1 MRQFSPAIE
10 HVSVR
15 SLKGPTRV
23 TRDVIARLRSKQI
36 AASIERFGFST
47 PVLIAD
53 DDEIVAGQDASPQRR
68 PALATSGKR
77 IDPSRVRID
86 KLDAGSASGHGG
98 GGRYIPDWER
108 LLDAVKRVMATGM
121 KEGEAKLDLCRAISD
136 RKIKIRFLVEKEE
149 GCGPFGEIVVG
160 TVRQGSDVDIPSHL
174 DPRDF
179 DWLQSRPRKP
189 WRDTRERFLPSDWWF
204 EWIEVS
210 RDGVTRVLCGAE
222 SGHESPE
229 GHGAR
234 EPPQRGRGKSQP
246 ARERARGV
254 IKELYPDGV
263 PGQATEPNAHLCR
276 RVSAKLKEAKLPDV
290 SDDTILRVAGRRK

>member
-1 MRQFSPAIE
+1 MRQFSPAID

-36 AASIERFGFST
+36 AVSIRRLGFST
-47 PVLIAD
+47 PLIAD
-53 DDEIVAGQDASPQRR
+53 
-68 PALATSGKR
+68 K
-77 IDPSRVRID
+77 
-86 KLDAGSASGHGG
+86 SASGDGG
-98 GGRYIPDWER
+98 GRRYIPDWER
-108 LLDAVKRVMATGM
+108 MLDAAKRVMATGL
-121 KEGEAKLDLCRAISD
+121 KEGEAKLDLCHAISD
-136 RKIKIRFLVEKEE
+136 RKIKIRFLVAKEE
-149 GCGPFGEIVVG
+149 GFGTIHEIVQG

-189 WRDTRERFLPSDWWF
+189 WRDIRGVSVLETHWWF

-210 RDGVTRVLCGAE
+210 RDDVTRVLCGGAE
-222 SGHESPE
+222 SGHASPE

-234 EPPQRGRGKSQP
+234 KPPQRRRGKSRP

-290 SDDTILRVAGRRK
+290 SDDTILRVARRRK

>member
-15 SLKGPTRV
+15 SLKGPARV

-36 AASIERFGFST
+36 AASIGPFGFST

-53 DDEIVAGQDASPQRR
+53 
-68 PALATSGKR
+68 K
-77 IDPSRVRID
+77 
-86 KLDAGSASGHGG
+86 SASGDGG
-98 GGRYIPDWER
+98 GRRYIPDWER
-108 LLDAVKRVMATGM
+108 LPDAVKRVMATGLT
-121 KEGEAKLDLCRAISD
+121 ECEAKLDLCHAISD
-136 RKIKIRFLVEKEE
+136 RKIKIRFLVAKEE
-149 GCGPFGEIVVG
+149 GFGSFGEIVQG
-160 TVRQGSDVDIPSHL
+160 TVRQGSNVDIPSHL

-189 WRDTRERFLPSDWWF
+189 WRDIRGGFSALETHWWF

-210 RDGVTRVLCGAE
+210 RDDVTRVLCGAE

-229 GHGAR
+229 GHWAR
-234 EPPQRGRGKSQP
+234 MPPQRRRGKSRP

-290 SDDTILRVAGRRK
+290 SDDTILRVARRRK